1 MKSEVCGSCE
11 QYTGPTSV
19 HSPLLILQST
29 SSRASQLKKKKK
41 KKKRKENAKHQTL
54 AFFIRIQTPSMK
66 AFGLRL
72 LFHADAFQPFFFF
85 FKPTPIAP
93 FMGHE
98 QCKQTNEQCFGV
110 NSNPEIIF
118 LLFLIFSFSKVSGI
132 QTHLISTCIN

>member
-41 KKKRKENAKHQTL
+41 KEGKRKTPNA
-54 AFFIRIQTPSMK
+54 S
-66 AFGLRL
+66 
-72 LFHADAFQPFFFF
+72 LFHSYPNAFYEGVWIASAFSSRCILAFFF

-98 QCKQTNEQCFGV
+98 QCKQINEQCFGV
-110 NSNPEIIF
+110 NNNPEIIF
-118 LLFLIFSFSKVSGI
+118 FYCFLIFSFSKVSGI